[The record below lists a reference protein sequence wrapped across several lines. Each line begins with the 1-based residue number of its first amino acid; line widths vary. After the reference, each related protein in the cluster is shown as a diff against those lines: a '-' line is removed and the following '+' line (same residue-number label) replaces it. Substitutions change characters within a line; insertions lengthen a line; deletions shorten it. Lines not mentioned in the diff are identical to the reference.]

1 MGVMG
6 VPGRDVTLNEQMREV
21 ASMNSRSLM
30 IRSEG
35 LGTVKL

>member
-1 MGVMG
+1 MGEIG
-6 VPGRDVTLNEQMREV
+6 IPGREVTLKEQMREV
-21 ASMNSRSLM
+21 ASINSCSLT